1 MKSLLIT
8 FSGTLLLCC
17 ATVCGAQVT
26 VDGAWVRATAPGQK
40 ITGAYLKI
48 TSATTSFL
56 VGGSSPAAKTVELHE
71 MSMDNNVMKMRP
83 VARLELPAGKTVELK
98 PGSYHLMLIDV
109 ARPLV
114 AGASVPITLK
124 VEDQH
129 GKLHTVGFKAQVGEL
144 VAGAHHHDA
153 K

>member
-1 MKSLLIT
+1 MKSFFITMSGALLM
-8 FSGTLLLCC
+8 CC
-17 ATVCGAQVT
+17 AAVCDAQVT

-40 ITGAYLKI
+40 IAGAYLKI
-48 TSATTSFL
+48 TSVTAAFL
-56 VGGSSPAAKTVELHE
+56 VGASSPAAKTVELHE

-129 GKLHTVGFKAQVGEL
+129 GKRQAVGLKAQVGEL
-144 VAGAHHHDA
+144 VAGDHHHDA